1 MHDELVGG
9 GKRWFISLGGGEY
22 AWLEEGIYM
31 LSKGGY
37 ILSQYY
43 KGGHIISYN
52 ITHLRWQHDAK
63 PPVRVGEGGIYYHST
78 IRGIISYHIT
88 SPTSDGRMI
97 QCLLSGWERGVYII
111 TVLLGGSYH
120 VISHH
125 PPPMAVTKRR
135 SILGHQVFG
144 CPRLEN

>member
-43 KGGHIISYN
+43 QGDHIISHH
-52 ITHLRWQHDAK
+52 ITHLRWQNDTM
-63 PPVRVGEGGIYYHST
+63 PPVRVGEGGIYYHRT
-78 IRGIISYHIT
+78 IRGIISCHIT
-88 SPTSDGRMI
+88 SPTSDGSMM
-97 QCLLSGWERGVYII
+97 QSLMSGFLKG
-111 TVLLGGSYH
+111 
-120 VISHH
+120 
-125 PPPMAVTKRR
+125 
-135 SILGHQVFG
+135 F
-144 CPRLEN
+144 